1 MDIYAARQ
9 AIATGKHFTELNL
22 RVVYYARVSTKK
34 DDQLVSLEHQQQ
46 YYTNFINEHKNWQ
59 YAGEYIDEGLTGL
72 SSAKRTNFMRMIADA
87 KAGKFDL
94 IITKEIPRFAR
105 NTVDSLIHTRELLQ
119 YGVGVYFQNNNLCT
133 LTQDGEFMLTLLSG
147 MAQEESRKTSER
159 VKWGHQQSIKNGVV
173 LGNNN
178 IFGYKKNNG
187 KLVIDETQ
195 AKIVKELFEL
205 YATGKYSMKQ
215 LEKYFYD
222 KGIRNSRGN
231 KLAHSTMSNIIRNP
245 KYKGYYCGNKVK
257 VLDMFTKEQKFL
269 PESEWVM
276 FKDESGEICPA
287 IISEEIWDK
296 ANYILR
302 KRSDVVK
309 NARETTY
316 KPNLYTGILYCKKHN
331 TPFYKKQNKRKG
343 TEYDPFWICKH
354 KIENGTDSCE
364 TIPIYETE
372 LSAILTDII
381 KQIAPSMNE
390 YIDKYIA
397 LLQSVISTKNIDKE
411 IEEVKNEVYLLQ
423 RKKDKLLE
431 LCLEGRLSSEE
442 FEARNQK
449 FNEEF
454 TILNQKSMEL
464 EREKNGD
471 YNIAE
476 MTKTIKTQ
484 LTKFCEFKEFDFTKD
499 NIENMFKRIYIEGVD
514 KNTFNVEVI
523 LQTGQVVESFF
534 NKDKRSSDKVG
545 SLGQTTNLIC
555 HKLHTSFIRE
565 NRTAITHHNSYKIN
579 VSIAI

>member
-1 MDIYAARQ
+1 MDIYTARQ
-9 AIATGKHFTELNL
+9 AIAAGTPFTELNL

-46 YYTNFINEHKNWQ
+46 YYTNYIKEHKNWQ

-72 SSAKRTNFMRMIADA
+72 SASKRRNFMRMISDA
-87 KAGKFDL
+87 KDGKFDL

-147 MAQEESRKTSER
+147 MAQEESRRMSER
-159 VKWGHQQSIKNGVV
+159 IKWGHQQSIKNGVV

-178 IFGYKKNNG
+178 IFGYKKDNG

-195 AKIVKELFEL
+195 AKIVKELFEQ

-222 KGIRNSRGN
+222 KGVRNSRGN
-231 KLAHSTMSNIIRNP
+231 VFSHSTMSNIIRNP

-276 FKDESGEICPA
+276 FKDEAGEVCPA
-287 IISEEIWDK
+287 IVTEEIWDK
-296 ANYILR
+296 ANYVLK
-302 KRSDVVK
+302 KRSEVVK
-309 NARETTY
+309 NSRETTY

-331 TPFYKKQNKRKG
+331 EPFYKKQNKRNG
-343 TEYDPFWICKH
+343 VDYDPYWICKH
-354 KIENGTDSCE
+354 KIEHGTDSCE
-364 TIPIYETE
+364 TISIYETE
-372 LSAILTDII
+372 LSAILTDVI
-381 KQIAPSMNE
+381 KQVAPSINE

-397 LLQSVISTKNIDKE
+397 LLQSVINTKNIDKE
-411 IEEVKNEVYLLQ
+411 IEMVKNEVHLLQ
-423 RKKDKLLE
+423 NKKDKLLE
-431 LCLEGRLSSEE
+431 LCLEGRLSSQE
-442 FEARNQK
+442 FEARNKK

-454 TILNQKSMEL
+454 EILNQKSSDL
-464 EREKNGD
+464 EREKNSD

-476 MTKTIKTQ
+476 MTKIIKSQ
-484 LTKFCEFKEFDFTKD
+484 LTKFCELNKFDFTKE
-499 NIENMFKRIYIEGVD
+499 NIENMFKRIYIEGID

-523 LQTGQVVESFF
+523 LQTGQVVGSCFDK
-534 NKDKRSSDKVG
+534 NKHNADKLS
-545 SLGQTTNLIC
+545 SLG
-555 HKLHTSFIRE
+555 HTSKKMIKKYE
-565 NRTAITHHNSYKIN
+565 QDLANGQ
-579 VSIAI
+579 